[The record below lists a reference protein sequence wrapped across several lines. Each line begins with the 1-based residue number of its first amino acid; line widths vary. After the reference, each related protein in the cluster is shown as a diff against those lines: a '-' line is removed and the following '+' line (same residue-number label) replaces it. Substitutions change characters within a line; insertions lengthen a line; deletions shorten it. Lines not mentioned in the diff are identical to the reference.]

1 MYEPLAQKIR
11 PQSLDEVVGQKHI
24 IGEGKPLR
32 NIIESGELPNLVF
45 YGPSGVGK
53 TTVANIIAKATNRK
67 FCKLNGTTAGTA
79 DIKAIVAQLDTFEAI
94 NGVLLYL
101 DEIQYFNKKQQQT
114 LLEYIESGKI
124 TLIASTTENPYFYV
138 YNAILS
144 RSTVFEFKTVSPEEI
159 EIAVRRAF
167 DISSKERNCEI
178 IVDDETM
185 RYISTACG
193 GDVRKAMN
201 AVELCVLSTREKDG
215 RIAIDIETAKQLT
228 QRSAM
233 KYDKDGD
240 EHYDIISAFQKS
252 MRGSDPDAAI
262 HYLARLLEAGDL
274 PSACRRLL
282 VCACEDV
289 GLAYPMIIPIVKA
302 AVDTALM
309 VGLPEARIP
318 LADAVILVCNSPKS
332 ASGHDAINAAMADV
346 ARGKSGPIP
355 RTLQNKHFDGDDVAV
370 KGQFYEYPHT
380 YPNHWVKQQYLPDC
394 LKDAKYYEF
403 GDNKTEQAAKE
414 YWKRVKGEND

>member
-11 PQSLDEVVGQKHI
+11 PQTLDEVVGQKHL

-144 RSTVFEFKTVSPEEI
+144 RSTVFEFKTVSADEI

-167 DISSKERNCEI
+167 EISEKERSCKI
-178 IVDDETM
+178 SVSDETLK
-185 RYISTACG
+185 YISTACG

-215 RIAIDIETAKQLT
+215 QIIINLDTAKQLT

-332 ASGHDAINAAMADV
+332 TTGHDAINAAMADV

-355 RTLQNKHFDGDDVAV
+355 RTLQNKHFDGEDAAV
-370 KGQFYEYPHT
+370 KGQFYEYPHA
-380 YPNHWVKQQYLPDC
+380 YPNHWVKQQYLPDV
-394 LKDAKYYEF
+394 LKNAKYYEF
-403 GDNKTEQAAKE
+403 GDNKNEQAAKE
-414 YWKRVKGEND
+414 YWKRIKGEND